1 MISTLNSCVGLAE
14 VKTKDSSATF
24 CCNYTTW
31 LLAVTSVTRP
41 QLQNTPLLLNSDMTH
56 TETDDSLWPT
66 PIMTT
71 HFSWVVQSVAGNT
84 SFLVSFRFQ
93 TCALTEPEKKSEY
106 VGPSSTSNYPWMF
119 LNEHAF
125 RNKNFELFRTGNR
138 YSVMC
143 LTRNF
148 TDLSY
153 CLTKIAFFM

>member
-41 QLQNTPLLLNSDMTH
+41 ELQNTPLLLNSDMTH

-93 TCALTEPEKKSEY
+93 TCALTEPEKK
-106 VGPSSTSNYPWMF
+106 P
-119 LNEHAF
+119 HA
-125 RNKNFELFRTGNR
+125 
-138 YSVMC
+138 
-143 LTRNF
+143 RNF
-148 TDLSY
+148 TWICVNRAASLSDLYKWLMSI
-153 CLTKIAFFM
+153 LKWLFPTKNYILIRATIFNL

>member
-41 QLQNTPLLLNSDMTH
+41 ELQNTPLLLNSDMTH

-93 TCALTEPEKKSEY
+93 TCALTEPEKKKWIRGSFIHIKLSLNVFKRTRVQEQKFRI
-106 VGPSSTSNYPWMF
+106 VQNWQTIFSNVF
-119 LNEHAF
+119 
-125 RNKNFELFRTGNR
+125 NKKF
-138 YSVMC
+138 YWS
-143 LTRNF
+143 
-148 TDLSY
+148 
-153 CLTKIAFFM
+153 